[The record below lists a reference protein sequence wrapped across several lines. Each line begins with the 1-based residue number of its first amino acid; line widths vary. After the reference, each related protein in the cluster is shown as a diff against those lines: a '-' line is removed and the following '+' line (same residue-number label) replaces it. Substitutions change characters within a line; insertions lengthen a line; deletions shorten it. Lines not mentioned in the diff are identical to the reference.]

1 MNKKT
6 VRLEK
11 IFMKEDVCKMQ
22 IRKKIKNHFRVIVI
36 LMLLIGM
43 LPAGINGL
51 PGQVTV
57 VEAATN
63 IKLNKTKAT
72 LIKGQAVQLKLNGA
86 RGKTAW
92 SSSNKK
98 IAVVN
103 ARGKVTAKAKGT
115 TVIRAKFRNKIYT
128 CKVLVETPKI
138 NKTSIT
144 LYTNGSYTLKMSGTR
159 QKVTWRSSKA
169 SVASVNGKGKVIA
182 KKTGT
187 AVITGIVSNKKYVC
201 KVVVKQ
207 KKKPTNNT
215 GKTEAV
221 VKKEENEMEIIP
233 AK

>member
-1 MNKKT
+1 MKWKSSRMNKKT

-51 PGQVTV
+51 PGQATV

-103 ARGKVTAKAKGT
+103 ARG
-115 TVIRAKFRNKIYT
+115 
-128 CKVLVETPKI
+128 CL
-138 NKTSIT
+138 
-144 LYTNGSYTLKMSGTR
+144 LYTSD
-159 QKVTWRSSKA
+159 A
-169 SVASVNGKGKVIA
+169 AD
-182 KKTGT
+182 
-187 AVITGIVSNKKYVC
+187 
-201 KVVVKQ
+201 
-207 KKKPTNNT
+207 
-215 GKTEAV
+215 E
-221 VKKEENEMEIIP
+221 
-233 AK
+233 